1 MKSGG
6 KVLVVKFGG
15 HAMSDNDGEFG
26 KKLASAIAQGLKVV
40 VVHGGGP
47 QINAALEQAK
57 ITSTFVG
64 GFRVTTPE
72 IFAVVERVLSH
83 EVGPQVAQTLTQSG
97 VAALAISGR
106 HSGTLFAL
114 RQTQL
119 VNGDIADLG
128 LVGEVKKV
136 DTEAI
141 EVLLEK
147 NITPVIS
154 PIANEIEGEG
164 GLNVNADIAAAAV
177 SGALKAEELIIMTDV
192 AGIYRNWPDQN
203 SLIDVIYAAELED
216 IKRTFT
222 EGMAPKVQAC
232 LDAIKAGARAVRIID
247 GRDPA
252 AFASALAHRGG
263 TLVVA

>member
-1 MKSGG
+1 MMTTG

-47 QINAALEQAK
+47 QINAALEEAK
-57 ITSTFVG
+57 ITSTFSG

-72 IFAVVERVLSH
+72 IFAVVERVLSD

-106 HSGTLFAL
+106 HSGTLFA
-114 RQTQL
+114 RKQTQL
-119 VNGDIADLG
+119 VNGEKADLG
-128 LVGEVKKV
+128 LVGEVKSV

-147 NITPVIS
+147 NVTPVIS
-154 PIANEIEGEG
+154 PIANEIGSEG

-177 SGALKAEELIIMTDV
+177 SGALKAQELIIMTDV
-192 AGIYRNWPDQN
+192 AGIYRNWPDKE
-203 SLIDVIYAAELED
+203 SLIESIAASELEK
-216 IKRTFT
+216 IKGSFA

-232 LDAIKAGARAVRIID
+232 LDAIKAGATAVRIID

-252 AFASALAHRGG
+252 AFASALANHGG